1 MRYKDEVKGS
11 AELNWLND
19 LLESQPIEA
28 ISINRKTA
36 ELLLNYADKA
46 LTTQENEQAGC
57 CIQSAKPLQTHDL
70 QIPERSMQTIDT
82 CGVPLDM
89 IEINMLVDLVQE
101 QLERTELDENYGKQ
115 YVFDLMSLNH
125 KLQIEHMKRR

>member
-11 AELNWLND
+11 TELNWLND
-19 LLESQPIEA
+19 LLEYQTIEA

-46 LTTQENEQAGC
+46 LTTQENEQAD
-57 CIQSAKPLQTHDL
+57 CIQSAKPLQPYGL
-70 QIPERSMQTIDT
+70 QIPEHSMQTIDT

-89 IEINMLVDLVQE
+89 IEINMLVEIVWE
-101 QLERTELDENYGKQ
+101 QLNRTDLDETHGKQ
-115 YVFDLMSLNH
+115 YVFDMMSLNH